1 MKQKFSNAREKFLQR
16 RYGVRL
22 GRRYVLAAASV
33 VLMGV
38 IGCSQV
44 NTSTSAFAQSR
55 LPRSESPIS
64 KPASN
69 PDSKLIAANT
79 KFGFK
84 LFSEVLEKDP
94 GNNIFVSPSSV
105 AIALAMTYNGASGST
120 KEAMTKRHQL

>member
-1 MKQKFSNAREKFLQR
+1 MKQKFSNARESFLQR

-44 NTSTSAFAQSR
+44 NSSTSVFAQSR
-55 LPRSESPIS
+55 LPRSESPIF

-84 LFSEVLEKDP
+84 LFSEVLKND
-94 GNNIFVSPSSV
+94 
-105 AIALAMTYNGASGST
+105 ST
-120 KEAMTKRHQL
+120 KHFCVTF